1 MHSVKYYNVKF
12 SQRVYKEA
20 DEYRSLSLVALNANC
35 NRKTAR
41 QDASAEKRFS
51 ITRGNFVLDQSAHL
65 FTFSLLS
72 QSECVN
78 REFCKHT

>member
-51 ITRGNFVLDQSAHL
+51 IRPTGTSDLGRMP
-65 FTFSLLS
+65 LL
-72 QSECVN
+72 VHV
-78 REFCKHT
+78 FAD

>member
-1 MHSVKYYNVKF
+1 MHSVKYYNAKF
-12 SQRVYKEA
+12 ARVYKEA

-51 ITRGNFVLDQSAHL
+51 IRHAGTSAW
-65 FTFSLLS
+65 
-72 QSECVN
+72 
-78 REFCKHT
+78 